1 MLRHEG
7 RRRAVRGDLVQRGAA
22 PDRGT
27 GFTQLEV
34 VMTKQEID
42 EMMQD
47 LPSQRQWAYERST
60 RFVVDE
66 TLACIA
72 FAAFVLILCFM

>member
-1 MLRHEG
+1 
-7 RRRAVRGDLVQRGAA
+7 
-22 PDRGT
+22 
-27 GFTQLEV
+27 
-34 VMTKQEID
+34 MTKEEIN
-42 EMMQD
+42 EMMSG
-47 LPSQRQWAYERST
+47 LPSQREWNYVHSK

>member
-1 MLRHEG
+1 M
-7 RRRAVRGDLVQRGAA
+7 A
-22 PDRGT
+22 
-27 GFTQLEV
+27 
-34 VMTKQEID
+34 MTKQEID
-42 EMMQD
+42 EMMKD

-66 TLACIA
+66 ALACIA